1 MLWQSKFKEN
11 KRIIIKS
18 KILSFTNYFVF
29 LCHNIIIMIYLVSIL
44 SGVIKGLF
52 AAAAGQIM
60 IFYLVFILKKDAHT
74 SRATCIF
81 CISLVTIISL
91 IGYIKIAKFK
101 MHQVITVIICGLIFG
116 VIGSKI
122 MNKINSNYLN
132 LLSGVIIFGL
142 SIYKLFVK

>member
-11 KRIIIKS
+11 KIIWIKS
-18 KILSFTNYFVF
+18 KFLVLLIILFF

-44 SGVIKGLF
+44 SGVINGLF

-101 MHQVITVIICGLIFG
+101 MYQVITVIICGLIFG